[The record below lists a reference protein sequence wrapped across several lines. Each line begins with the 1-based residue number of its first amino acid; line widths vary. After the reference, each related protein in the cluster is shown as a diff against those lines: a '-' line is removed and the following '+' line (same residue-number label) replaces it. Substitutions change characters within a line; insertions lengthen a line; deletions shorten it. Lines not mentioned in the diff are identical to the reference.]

1 MRPRFAEAHLNLA
14 SALAKLGQTD
24 EAKAALAEC
33 IRYKPDLA
41 QAYNNLGNLLADEGA
56 FAAAADNYRR
66 AIELNPGSADAWYNL
81 GIVSIRGGELETA
94 ISQFDRALAIHPH
107 SAETHHN
114 RASALLQLGRFAE
127 GLAEYEW
134 RFASRDFPPFRPR
147 WKPWDGASPAGQT
160 IVLVG
165 RTRIGRY
172 VAVRPLRPVARRA
185 RAQVIVE
192 CSDALHP
199 ILSRTPGVSQWIAPA
214 DAAPEADR
222 CVPMMSL
229 PCAAGHDARD
239 DPGQRALHLCRSR
252 ARGRLAR

>member
-1 MRPRFAEAHLNLA
+1 MRPRFSEAHLNLA

-114 RASALLQLGRFAE
+114 RASAQLQLGRFAE

-160 IVLVG
+160 IVVVG
-165 RTRIGRY
+165 EQGLGDSLQFVRYAQLLAERGRKSSWNARTRCTRFFRG
-172 VAVRPLRPVARRA
+172 RRA
-185 RAQVIVE
+185 YR
-192 CSDALHP
+192 SG
-199 ILSRTPGVSQWIAPA
+199 SRRPTRRRRPTVA
-214 DAAPEADR
+214 
-222 CVPMMSL
+222 
-229 PCAAGHDARD
+229 
-239 DPGQRALHLCRSR
+239 CR
-252 ARGRLAR
+252 